1 MYRTIEDFSTD
12 WKYES
17 EMTGKI
23 FDKLTAGS
31 LGQRVT
37 ADGRTL
43 GYLAWHIIVSLGM
56 ATEAG
61 LPFEAP
67 NDKDGTRP
75 SDASTLKSLY
85 DKSAHEL
92 SSSVRRNW
100 KDANLL
106 EEVQMYGMT
115 WTRGYALLAMVKH
128 QAHHRAQMTVL
139 MRQAGLVVAGAY
151 GPAREEWAAMGVEAE
166 P

>member
-1 MYRTIEDFSTD
+1 MYRTINDFSAD

-23 FDKLTAGS
+23 FDKLTNGS
-31 LGQRVT
+31 LGQRV
-37 ADGRTL
+37 DPGGRTL

-61 LPFEAP
+61 LPFKAP
-67 NDKDGTRP
+67 DDSSGTQP
-75 SDASTLKSLY
+75 SDSATIKSVYEKSTR
-85 DKSAHEL
+85 EL
-92 SSSVRRNW
+92 ITAVSQNW

-106 EEVQMYGMT
+106 EKVQMYGMT

-128 QAHHRAQMTVL
+128 QTHHRAQMTVL
-139 MRQAGLVVAGAY
+139 MRQAGLIVPGAY
-151 GPAREEWAAMGVEAE
+151 GPAREEWAAMGMEAQ